1 METEIDE
8 KLNEIAEYFKQKL
21 LSGDFEFVSCD
32 EYAAKIIID
41 KKYDMHVWIA
51 NSHEN
56 NCDFYFYSSLKT
68 WIEPPFIFKTKK
80 ERLAAWKHIKPHV
93 QKYTSNEIERVKR
106 EKIDKLQE
114 QLIAL
119 NS

>member
-1 METEIDE
+1 MKTEIDE

-21 LSGDFEFVSCD
+21 LSGDFKFVSCN
-32 EYAAKIIID
+32 EYTAEIIID
-41 KKYDMHVWIA
+41 EKYDMHVWIA
-51 NSHEN
+51 NSHK

-68 WIEPPFIFKTKK
+68 WIEPPFMFKTQK
-80 ERLAAWKHIKPHV
+80 ERLAAWKQIKPHV
-93 QKYTSNEIERVKR
+93 QKYIGDEIERVKR